1 MQFINTG
8 IKAGIW
14 RGDLTG
20 AGAAE
25 PALQVTHLGTMIE
38 GVSCAHHADS
48 DLWRVRVP
56 IPHDLIS
63 DGVQTFVISDAAGAT
78 LGSFTVI
85 CGEPLTDDLRAEIG
99 LLRSELDLLKKA
111 FRRHCSET

>member
-14 RGDLTG
+14 QGDLI
-20 AGAAE
+20 AGGNTE
-25 PALQVTHLGTMIE
+25 PALRVTHLATALD
-38 GVSCAHHADS
+38 GVTCQHDP
-48 DLWRVRVP
+48 DNGVWRVRVP
-56 IPHDLIS
+56 VPPNLIG
-63 DGVQTFVISDAAGAT
+63 DGVQTFVISDAEGTT
-78 LGSFTVI
+78 LNSFTVI
-85 CGEPLTDDLRAEIG
+85 CGEPLADDLRVEIG